1 MGTYCIEHWTRSTV
15 PEKAITLFDYRK
27 DGPDTSKA
35 GAADVNLR
43 KDSQQALL
51 LKAWALQEHWTDG
64 LTDEEAGEISG
75 LANRRRCAY
84 WTRCSELRRMGLIE
98 DTGTTRVASSG
109 SHQMVSRITKLGMHA
124 VGRLR

>member
-1 MGTYCIEHWTRSTV
+1 MGTYCIEHWTRDRQ

-27 DGPDTSKA
+27 DGPETSKQ
-35 GAADVNLR
+35 GAADVHLR

-51 LKAWALQEHWTDG
+51 LKAWAIEAHWTDG

-75 LANRRRCAY
+75 LADRKRCAY

-98 DTGTTRVASSG
+98 DTGTTRTASSG
-109 SHQMVSRITKLGMHA
+109 SQQMVSRITMLGMDA
-124 VGRLR
+124 VRRLR